1 MADIL
6 LATSMM
12 PMIEAALARHHT
24 LHKLA
29 EAPDTQAFLSDIAGK
44 VTGIATM
51 GKADAALIDA
61 LPNLQIISSFGVGY
75 DGVDAAHAA
84 AKGVVVTHT
93 PDVLNDDVANMAVLM
108 LLACSRRFCEWHSF
122 ARSGQWKDLGDP
134 PLARAVS
141 GRKVGILGL
150 GRIGQDIARKLGVFG
165 CEIVYHG
172 RRKQDGQPYPY
183 YDDLT
188 AMARDVDFLIAICP
202 GGEAT
207 RGIVNARVLEALGPE
222 GTFINIARGS
232 VHDEDALIE
241 ALQTGKLGYAGLD
254 VFENE
259 PEIPEALR
267 MLDNV
272 ILQPHQGSATVETRQ
287 KMGQLVAD
295 NLLDW
300 FDGKPARTPVPECR
314 HLNRHKA

>member
-6 LATSMM
+6 LATPMM
-12 PMIEAALARHHT
+12 PMIEKALAERHT

-29 EAPDTQAFLSDIAGK
+29 EAPDRATFLAAVADR

-84 AKGVVVTHT
+84 SKNIVVTHT

-108 LLACSRRFCEWHSF
+108 LLACSRRFCEWHGF

-150 GRIGQDIARKLGVFG
+150 GRIGQDIARKLEVIG

-172 RRKQDGQPYPY
+172 RRKQDDQPYPY

-207 RGIVNARVLEALGPE
+207 RGIVNAQVLEALGPE

-232 VHDEDALIE
+232 VHDEQALIE

-259 PEIPEALR
+259 PDIPQALR
-267 MLDNV
+267 TLDNV

-300 FDGKPARTPVPECR
+300 FDEKPARTPVPECR
-314 HLNRHKA
+314 HLNRK